1 MSIVPFDFN
10 GFELRTLGTWDAPL
24 FVAADVC
31 KILEIKNVSMACN
44 RLKDI
49 QKCISSTDT
58 LGGNQDLLCV
68 TATGLYALIMGS
80 RKKVAVDF
88 QEWVYEVIESIRK
101 TGSYQIKPMSA
112 GEMMVMQAQQFL
124 ALEQRQSA
132 LELENQRLQLE
143 QQQIKAEQA
152 QLQEAVLEH
161 DAEIGRIFEP
171 DGMLI
176 TLAGCLNLHGLH
188 ATAAQ
193 LSSVGRAAS
202 KMYRDRYDKEPEKI
216 GDARYGMVNAYPR
229 AIAEQVLIDH
239 GYLTEI

>member
-124 ALEQRQSA
+124 ALEQRQDSIEEENRLLREKLALIESA
-132 LELENQRLQLE
+132 QEANELETDANTQELE
-143 QQQIKAEQA
+143 RFRNGHGFYFSIAGWCSKNNIKAS
-152 QLQEAVLEH
+152 LQEMNNL
-161 DAEIGRIFEP
+161 GRKAAALCRMKQITPQPVNDPRWGTVNTYP
-171 DGMLI
+171 DSILME
-176 TLAGCLNLHGLH
+176 
-188 ATAAQ
+188 
-193 LSSVGRAAS
+193 V
-202 KMYRDRYDKEPEKI
+202 
-216 GDARYGMVNAYPR
+216 V
-229 AIAEQVLIDH
+229 
-239 GYLTEI
+239 